1 MACNLASPDITI
13 VQSKLQNLYIYIYIY
28 ICVCVCVC
36 VCTFIYFIYLFMSY
50 TVLHNTIT
58 RLLGY

>member
-13 VQSKLQNLYIYIYIY
+13 VQSKLQNLYIYM
-28 ICVCVCVC
+28 CVCVHL
-36 VCTFIYFIYLFMSY
+36 FILFIYLFMSY